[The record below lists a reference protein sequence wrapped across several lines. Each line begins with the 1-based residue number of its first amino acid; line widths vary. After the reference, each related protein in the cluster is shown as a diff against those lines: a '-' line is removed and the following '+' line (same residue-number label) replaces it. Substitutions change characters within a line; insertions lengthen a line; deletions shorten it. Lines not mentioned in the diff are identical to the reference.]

1 MVTRKTA
8 KAEGLLRPVQ
18 NGAKIDIFTWAG
30 HGNFGDDWIYEV
42 GAGVFPNSRAL
53 REVWCKY
60 PMHWGTRCLSGI
72 HDRDQ
77 RVPILLWGGGWLAS
91 DQRQYKTLSRWKRHV
106 LRADAAGRKIFG
118 FGLGMGPFT
127 YDLIHKDVVLNA
139 LKGKLWVRSASDL
152 IDSVDAEPSFASD
165 CTLLEWNKISSE
177 PKRQKVWD
185 YLICLPEYSN
195 HWQNQ
200 VDGLSNERY
209 FEIIDQLLS
218 SIPTTSKV
226 AFLESVKGDLTE
238 WQNNSYQVLSPD
250 SPKELKEY
258 ISSATCL
265 VTARLHPGL
274 MAAMSGLQ
282 VIAIA
287 YHHKFNILEEFG
299 IPVIWGTKNL
309 KYSDVQYAA
318 KADSTKL
325 QIAANRIEKGLKEL
339 IAVLEKND

>member
-1 MVTRKTA
+1 M
-8 KAEGLLRPVQ
+8 
-18 NGAKIDIFTWAG
+18 
-30 HGNFGDDWIYEV
+30 
-42 GAGVFPNSRAL
+42 
-53 REVWCKY
+53 
-60 PMHWGTRCLSGI
+60 
-72 HDRDQ
+72 
-77 RVPILLWGGGWLAS
+77 
-91 DQRQYKTLSRWKRHV
+91 
-106 LRADAAGRKIFG
+106 
-118 FGLGMGPFT
+118 
-127 YDLIHKDVVLNA
+127 
-139 LKGKLWVRSASDL
+139 
-152 IDSVDAEPSFASD
+152 
-165 CTLLEWNKISSE
+165 
-177 PKRQKVWD
+177 
-185 YLICLPEYSN
+185 
-195 HWQNQ
+195 
-200 VDGLSNERY
+200 
-209 FEIIDQLLS
+209 
-218 SIPTTSKV
+218 
-226 AFLESVKGDLTE
+226 KGDLTE

-325 QIAANRIEKGLKEL
+325 QIAANRVEKGLKEL